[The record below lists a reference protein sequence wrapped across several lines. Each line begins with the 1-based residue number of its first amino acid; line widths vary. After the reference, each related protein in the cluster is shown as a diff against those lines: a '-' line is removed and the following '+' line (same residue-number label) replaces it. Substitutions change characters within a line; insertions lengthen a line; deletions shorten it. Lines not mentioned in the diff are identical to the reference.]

1 MKKLGLIGKTL
12 NYSFSKKYFKEK
24 FEQEDIL
31 GWEYDLYPLETIGHF
46 KQLLEN
52 ESELAGLNVTIPYKQ
67 KVLKYIHDL
76 DEEAAQIGAIN
87 TIKFGADGRLKG
99 YNTDTVGFE
108 KSLVPFLGTAINEN
122 LHALILG
129 TGGAS
134 KAILFVL
141 NKLQIKNTY
150 VSRSADRGSTYE
162 QLDEQAVSQHRLII
176 NCTPLGTYPDV
187 DQAPPFPYS
196 YLTEKH
202 FLYDLVYNP
211 EKTLFLKLG
220 EKRGA
225 KTINGIPMLALQA
238 EASWKIWNN
247 T

>member
-1 MKKLGLIGKTL
+1 MIKNNPNLK
-12 NYSFSKKYFKEK
+12 
-24 FEQEDIL
+24 
-31 GWEYDLYPLETIGHF
+31 
-46 KQLLEN
+46 
-52 ESELAGLNVTIPYKQ
+52 GLNVTIPYKQ
-67 KVLKYIHDL
+67 EVLKYIHEL

-87 TIKFGADGRLKG
+87 TIRFGADGRLKG
-99 YNTDTVGFE
+99 YNTDVVGFE
-108 KSLVPFLGTAINEN
+108 KSLVPFLGAAIDQN

-134 KAILFVL
+134 KAILYVL
-141 NKLQIKNTY
+141 NKLRIKSTY
-150 VSRSADRGSTYE
+150 VSRSANRGIAYE

-211 EKTLFLKLG
+211 EKTLFLKRG
-220 EKRGA
+220 EERGA